1 MVINAEPA
9 CIKRRNIRIKRDV
22 IYVSL
27 IPTALARMET
37 LIKMPKSVNERCLW
51 IQAEA
56 GSAHLL
62 LFSVPA

>member
-1 MVINAEPA
+1 
-9 CIKRRNIRIKRDV
+9 
-22 IYVSL
+22 
-27 IPTALARMET
+27 MET